1 MRIFRKIISRRKTII
16 LSLFSGILLSSMF
29 FIFGYYEVNKAEQ
42 SAQLEATKR
51 FAVFD
56 NQLNDLL
63 YNNIYAL
70 RGFVAYIHTHDELT
84 DENIYAFLDELLKS
98 HSNMVN
104 NVGILKDT
112 TIVWNYPYEANK
124 SSIGVDLAKNEKQKG
139 QILAV
144 KESLKPLFQGP
155 IDLVQGGRG
164 FSIRSPIL
172 NPDGSYW
179 GQASIILKA
188 DIFIQTI
195 QEYEKN
201 LGIQTIL
208 LNGDEVVYGD
218 SALLNES
225 VYWFELD
232 DEIFVWSVGMKV
244 IEDQTY
250 TKVRIY
256 FMFILGAVIFIT
268 ITSAMYMFVRANDL
282 IKHEAL
288 HDHLTGL
295 RNRNSLDETMAQV
308 FAASNRNHYKVGV
321 LLLDLNKFKAIND
334 TYGHA
339 VGDIVLKDAAK
350 KLKHHARSDEMI
362 FRVGGD
368 EFLLVVPVV
377 EDFTVL
383 MAIRERLRANL
394 SYILD
399 VDGYKIQITCS
410 IGCAIYKD
418 DGDTFDD
425 LFKAA
430 DQRMYKDKNS
440 VL

>member
-16 LSLFSGILLSSMF
+16 LSLFSGILLSYMF
-29 FIFGYYEVNKAEQ
+29 FIFGYYEVNKADQ

-84 DENIYAFLDELLKS
+84 DDTIYAFLDELLSS
-98 HSNMVN
+98 HSEMIN

-112 TIVWNYPYEANK
+112 TIVWNYPYEQNIA
-124 SSIGVDLAKNEKQKG
+124 SIGIDLAQNERQKNHV
-139 QILAV
+139 LAV
-144 KESLKPLFQGP
+144 KASLKPLFQGP
-155 IDLVQGGRG
+155 IDLIQGGRG
-164 FSIRSPIL
+164 FTIRYPIL

-188 DIFIQTI
+188 DVFVDTI
-195 QEYEKN
+195 KQFEED

-208 LNGDEVVYGD
+208 LNGEEIVYGD
-218 SALLNES
+218 AGLKEEEL
-225 VYWFELD
+225 YWFELED
-232 DEIFVWSVGMKV
+232 DIFVWSVGMKV
-244 IEDQTY
+244 TEDQTY
-250 TKVRIY
+250 AKVRIY
-256 FMFILGAVIFIT
+256 FMFILGAVVFIT

-295 RNRNSLDETMAQV
+295 RNRNSLDETMTQI
-308 FAASNRNHYKVGV
+308 FAAANRNHHKVGV

-350 KLKHHARSDEMI
+350 KLKQHARSDEMI

-383 MAIRERLRANL
+383 TAIKERLRSSL
-394 SYILD
+394 SYVLD
-399 VDGYKIQITCS
+399 VDGYKLQITCS

-430 DQRMYKDKNS
+430 DHRMYQDKNS